1 MLKKQKLV
9 AVFLVFSLIIGILPV
24 SVLAADTTGSF
35 EATGG
40 MVYYEIDDAAQ
51 TVTITGC
58 DTTVTAIE
66 IPNSLE
72 KLPVTKIAEQAFYNN
87 TLNNP
92 HDSLI
97 SVKLPSTLTNIGKS
111 AFYNCTN
118 LSNVDLTACTELT
131 TIGDEAF

>member
-72 KLPVTKIAEQAFYNN
+72 KLPVTKIADGAFNNN
-87 TLNNP
+87 TLNNL

-97 SVKLPSTLTNIGKS
+97 SVKLPSTLKYWCESVLWLHEPFKCRPCGMYRT
-111 AFYNCTN
+111 YNN
-118 LSNVDLTACTELT
+118 R
-131 TIGDEAF
+131 

>member
-24 SVLAADTTGSF
+24 SALAADTTGSF

-40 MVYYEIDDAAQ
+40 MVYYEIDDASQ

-72 KLPVTKIAEQAFYNN
+72 KLPVTKIADSAFSNMSGYVK
-87 TLNNP
+87 P
-92 HDSLI
+92 HDSLT
-97 SVKLPSTLTNIGKS
+97 SVKLPSTLTSIGAR
-111 AFYNCTN
+111 AFYGCTN
-118 LSNVDLTACTELT
+118 LSNADLA
-131 TIGDEAF
+131 A

>member
-40 MVYYEIDDAAQ
+40 MVYYEIDDASQ

-72 KLPVTKIAEQAFYNN
+72 SCRQRLQVLVRERFMAARTFQMQ
-87 TLNNP
+87 TLRR
-92 HDSLI
+92 
-97 SVKLPSTLTNIGKS
+97 
-111 AFYNCTN
+111 AQN
-118 LSNVDLTACTELT
+118 LLQ
-131 TIGDEAF
+131 